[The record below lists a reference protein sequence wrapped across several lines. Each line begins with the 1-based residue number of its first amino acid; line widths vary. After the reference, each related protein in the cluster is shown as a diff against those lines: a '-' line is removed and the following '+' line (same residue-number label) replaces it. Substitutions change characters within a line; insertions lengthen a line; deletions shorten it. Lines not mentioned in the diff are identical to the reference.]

1 MNNKSSMIKFRLK
14 VEQSHTKVEKYNILE
29 IWHIC
34 NLQIIKEEELG

>member
-1 MNNKSSMIKFRLK
+1 MIKFRLK
-14 VEQSHTKVEKYNILE
+14 AEQSHTKVEKYINILK